1 MSDIYSSIYS
11 EFAALLSEPIPPISA
26 MSNLSSLLWM
36 SLEKINWA
44 GFYVTKADTKT
55 LYLGPFQGK
64 PACQVIQF
72 GRGVCGTAAQCK
84 TVEIVPDVHTFP
96 GHIACDSASQ
106 SEIVLPV
113 LIGNDVRA
121 VLDLDSPVKGRFTQS
136 DADALSRLVQLLVE
150 RVDWAHGLL

>member
-44 GFYVTKADTKT
+44 GFYVTKVDTKT

-150 RVDWAHGLL
+150 RVDWSHGLL